1 MKKRK
6 NPPPAKRPALADEE
20 LTAILVR
27 LMPKPGERRIVKVS
41 DREIDVWLEALPAA
55 AWMEMLARLDALAAI
70 HGRHRTVEIFDASA
84 LMAHAH
90 WGTRQ

>member
-1 MKKRK
+1 MNKHKKRQ
-6 NPPPAKRPALADEE
+6 ALADEE

-27 LMPKPGERRIVKVS
+27 LMPKPGERRIVKVT
-41 DREIDVWLEALPAA
+41 DGQLDVWMEALPAD
-55 AWMEMLARLDALAAI
+55 AWMEMLARLDVIAAK
-70 HGRHRTVEIFDASA
+70 HGRRQAVEIFDASA

>member
-1 MKKRK
+1 MKKNK
-6 NPPPAKRPALADEE
+6 KRHALADEE

-27 LMPKPGERRIVKVS
+27 LMPKPGERRIVKVT
-41 DREIDVWLEALPAA
+41 DGQLDVWMEALPAA
-55 AWMEMLARLDALAAI
+55 AFIEMFDRLDALAAK
-70 HGRHRTVEIFDASA
+70 HGRRQAVEIFEASS